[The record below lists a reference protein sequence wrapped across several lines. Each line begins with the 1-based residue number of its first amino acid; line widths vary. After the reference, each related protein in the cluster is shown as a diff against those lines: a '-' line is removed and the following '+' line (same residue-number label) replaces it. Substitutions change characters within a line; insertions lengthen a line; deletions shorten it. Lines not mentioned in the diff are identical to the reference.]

1 MPSTKSGLATSF
13 TATHRNGKTGQLI
26 SRQASVEAPVITCM
40 RPRCL
45 RRYMVK
51 SLAYMLL
58 MLYHKKRVNYA
69 ERKRNEDIPS
79 KYRTGDNAP
88 SGAPSGVFRTLW
100 EIIKIKL
107 RR

>member
-1 MPSTKSGLATSF
+1 MSIGKTTSGLATSF
-13 TATHRNGKTGQLI
+13 TATHESKGRLI

-40 RPRCL
+40 RPSCL

-88 SGAPSGVFRTLW
+88 SGVFRTLL